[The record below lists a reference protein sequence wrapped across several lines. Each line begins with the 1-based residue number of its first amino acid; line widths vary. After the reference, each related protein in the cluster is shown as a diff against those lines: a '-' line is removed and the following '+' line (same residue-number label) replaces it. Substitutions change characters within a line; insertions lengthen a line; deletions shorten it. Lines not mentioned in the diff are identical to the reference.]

1 AARGIVAEL
10 AFLAT
15 VDLAGVLRAVA
26 SGQAPDVL
34 AVVLPL
40 HRVGDGVLALGKRG
54 AAAVEEVVDPAF
66 AHVLVL
72 DVAEVDPDMAVLVAE
87 QRTEAQVFLPV
98 VHAPVVV
105 VGAGPDRPGLRL

>member
-1 AARGIVAEL
+1 ALLAA
-10 AFLAT
+10 

-26 SGQAPDVL
+26 GGQAPDVL

-40 HRVGDGVLALGKRG
+40 HRVGDGVLALGQRR
-54 AAAVEEVVDPAF
+54 ATAVEEVVDPAF

-87 QRTEAQVFLPV
+87 QRAEAQVLLAV
-98 VHAPVVV
+98 VHAPVVG
-105 VGAGPDRPGLRL
+105 VGWG